1 MEYYYQYAI
10 SSRSTQK
17 TVMKKTILFSLIIG
31 LLVGCTMTFEIS
43 PRKVSFKKSSSK
55 EASFPKKKKDSKII
69 NQSKS
74 ISFSVKDSKKGEL
87 HYIETNGEASLK
99 AIDSKGEVVFDGP
112 INSENQLSKVPTVMF
127 NWLNEV
133 KREMSK

>member
-1 MEYYYQYAI
+1 LEYYYQYAI

-55 EASFPKKKKDSKII
+55 EASFPKKEKDSKII

>member
-1 MEYYYQYAI
+1 
-10 SSRSTQK
+10 
-17 TVMKKTILFSLIIG
+17 MKKTILFPLIIG

-55 EASFPKKKKDSKII
+55 EASFPKKEKDSKII

-112 INSENQLSKVPTVMF
+112 INSENQLSKVPTIMLK
-127 NWLNEV
+127 WLNEV